1 MRKLFGFLI
10 FGGLLVFLFATC
22 PDKNAHNEA
31 VIKALPQLVEDF
43 GVDSSILD
51 NSEFQTLINSFA
63 GPLASALG
71 LSIVDVDNYFLFS
84 IGKFN
89 GEIISFGIGGHV
101 FTYEDKIVQD
111 GIGLFKELQD
121 KF

>member
-1 MRKLFGFLI
+1 M
-10 FGGLLVFLFATC
+10 
-22 PDKNAHNEA
+22 
-31 VIKALPQLVEDF
+31 VEDF